1 MSSIFQIGRLNR
13 LIGTTL
19 LGLCG
24 ALTATHANAQAQAY
38 PNKPIKFVVPYS
50 AGTTTD
56 VIARLYA
63 QKLGEILGQSIV
75 VDN

>member
-1 MSSIFQIGRLNR
+1 MSTTFLNGRINR
-13 LIGTTL
+13 LISTAL
-19 LGLCG
+19 LSLCSVV
-24 ALTATHANAQAQAY
+24 AVTSAHAQAQTY

-63 QKLGEILGQSIV
+63 QKLGEI
-75 VDN
+75 